1 MIRWDFVSNSS
12 STCSMFPKLEDLDPK
27 VLETLSPA
35 LNTTWHIE
43 PVYSPEI
50 YDYYVAKLQNKKFKV
65 YFRMKPSSSGI
76 DSFPRFI
83 EKIDIEYDT
92 LKEVME
98 KFPTAIYCTDECDVI
113 RKVFEKEPLKH
124 VGFSAGGEDIIID
137 SEPIRKL
144 IGDEEYD
151 KVHKPENER
160 LDYQH
165 TEIDLKLLNN
175 NRFSGKKKYVTDPNY
190 MIENED

>member
-12 STCSMFPKLEDLDPK
+12 STCGMFPTLE
-27 VLETLSPA
+27 S
-35 LNTTWHIE
+35 LNHTVTE
-43 PVYSPEI
+43 PVHCPEI

-76 DSFPRFI
+76 DLFPRFI

-92 LKEVME
+92 LKEAMD
-98 KFPTAIYCTDECDVI
+98 KFPTAIYCGDELDVCKKI
-113 RKVFEKEPLKH
+113 FTKEPLKH
-124 VGFSAGGEDIIID
+124 IGLSAGGEDIIID

-160 LDYQH
+160 LDYQNSD
-165 TEIDLKLLNN
+165 IDLKLLNN
-175 NRFSGKKKYVTDPNY
+175 SEFNSKEKYVTNPNY